1 MKQIFVILVYDGW
14 QIPCQINTRPTRDNA
29 MSDVDLIGTQ
39 EIIVLLVIYDT
50 LGLTKNER
58 M

>member
-1 MKQIFVILVYDGW
+1 
-14 QIPCQINTRPTRDNA
+14 